1 MRADTCAAPLAP
13 SPPPAAV
20 CAHARTDRSVLWC
33 TQTGQYGVRTGF
45 LDVLTPIASPGTL
58 PLDTPQLAEGMKQLG
73 YATGLVGKW

>member
-1 MRADTCAAPLAP
+1 M
-13 SPPPAAV
+13 
-20 CAHARTDRSVLWC
+20 LWC